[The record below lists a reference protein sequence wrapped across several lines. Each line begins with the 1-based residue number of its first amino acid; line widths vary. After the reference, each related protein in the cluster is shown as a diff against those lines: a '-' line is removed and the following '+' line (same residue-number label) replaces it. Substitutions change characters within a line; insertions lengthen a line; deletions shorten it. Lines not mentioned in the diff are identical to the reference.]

1 MKEVALSSHDL
12 CKTKPM
18 SIQPICHSLHHW
30 YYPPLMH
37 DVVTEL
43 ETTARG
49 YVECLDSFQLMN
61 ELKRRLEK
69 RENKMRDEG
78 KPFFSLFLT
87 QNNDIRKDGRRAK
100 KVKLTWSPRA
110 PHQITRK
117 HNASRMPGPHQI
129 GSPHFKKSGSKP

>member
-1 MKEVALSSHDL
+1 ML
-12 CKTKPM
+12 
-18 SIQPICHSLHHW
+18 IQPICHSLHHW

-49 YVECLDSFQLMN
+49 YVERLDSFQMN
-61 ELKRRLEK
+61 ELKQRLEK

-87 QNNDIRKDGRRAK
+87 QNNDI
-100 KVKLTWSPRA
+100 
-110 PHQITRK
+110 
-117 HNASRMPGPHQI
+117 
-129 GSPHFKKSGSKP
+129 